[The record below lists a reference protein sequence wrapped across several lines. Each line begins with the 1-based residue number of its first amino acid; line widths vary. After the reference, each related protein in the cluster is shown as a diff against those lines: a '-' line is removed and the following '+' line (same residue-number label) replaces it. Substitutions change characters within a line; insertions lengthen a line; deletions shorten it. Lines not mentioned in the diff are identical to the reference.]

1 MTEDDRMGRAL
12 DGVTAS
18 GNIAAAAIRVRY
30 RASILNTT
38 VMSENGD
45 HVLMMVPVPDW
56 NDLVEQIDMFVAVA
70 NYIAEQEEP

>member
-18 GNIAAAAIRVRY
+18 GNIAAAAIKIRY
-30 RASILNTT
+30 RAI
-38 VMSENGD
+38 
-45 HVLMMVPVPDW
+45 VLSTSDDLVTMMVPVPDW